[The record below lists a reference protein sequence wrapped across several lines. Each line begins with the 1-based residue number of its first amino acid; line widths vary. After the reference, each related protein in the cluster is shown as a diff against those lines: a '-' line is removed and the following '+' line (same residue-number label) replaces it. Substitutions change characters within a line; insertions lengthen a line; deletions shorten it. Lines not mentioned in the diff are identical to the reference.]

1 MYQPSAFDFQNYLFA
16 MSGINQM
23 HIKPVPSE
31 EEIEQILQIVDN
43 NYDGVAAYTRAALMA
58 D

>member
-1 MYQPSAFDFQNYLFA
+1 
-16 MSGINQM
+16 M
-23 HIKPVPSE
+23 HIKPIPSE

-58 D
+58 A